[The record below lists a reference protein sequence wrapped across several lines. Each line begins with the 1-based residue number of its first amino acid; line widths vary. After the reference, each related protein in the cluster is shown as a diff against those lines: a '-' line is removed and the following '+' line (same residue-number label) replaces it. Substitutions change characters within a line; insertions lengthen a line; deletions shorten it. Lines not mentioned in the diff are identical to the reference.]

1 MAELGLD
8 LGHRSLCCA
17 HSALRTPRLGAGDRG
32 SDGVEWGVGGGREPS
47 LLAGSLGGD
56 AAVIRLSQHPSCSSP
71 AQGFGLLQRRGPPCT
86 AKGSALYSYRVLH
99 TRANIFLGFF
109 QSRKTSGRAGKSLSS
124 QMPTLMDQQQL
135 PGTCW
140 EGFCGPVGIQGKLSG
155 PVPTTIGRGQ
165 ERPGIS
171 QAGLGTSWDTRDPTS
186 CSESLNGLP
195 RVKPPSASL

>member
-1 MAELGLD
+1 M
-8 LGHRSLCCA
+8 
-17 HSALRTPRLGAGDRG
+17 
-32 SDGVEWGVGGGREPS
+32 EWGVGGGREPR
-47 LLAGSLGGD
+47 LPARSLGGD

-109 QSRKTSGRAGKSLSS
+109 QSWKTSGRAGKSLSS
-124 QMPTLMDQQQL
+124 QMPALMDQQQL

-155 PVPTTIGRGQ
+155 PVPTIIGRGQ

-171 QAGLGTSWDTRDPTS
+171 QAGLGLAGTPKTPHHAQK
-186 CSESLNGLP
+186 SLNGLP